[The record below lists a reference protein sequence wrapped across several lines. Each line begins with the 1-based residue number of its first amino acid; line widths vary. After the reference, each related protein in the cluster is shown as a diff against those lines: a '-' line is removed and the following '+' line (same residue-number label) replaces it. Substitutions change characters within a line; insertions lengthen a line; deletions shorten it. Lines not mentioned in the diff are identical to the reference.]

1 MGMTITEKI
10 LAAHAG
16 KKESH
21 AGELVE
27 CKVDFVMGND
37 VTAPIAIKRLR
48 ENGITKVFDLDRI
61 ALVPSHFVP
70 AKDIASAQQAKEVKE
85 YAKEMNIKYYFEVGQ
100 GGIEHALLPE
110 LGLVL
115 PGDVVIG
122 ADSHTCTYGAL
133 GAFST
138 GVGSTDLAYC
148 MATGETW
155 LKVPETM
162 KFVFHGKLP
171 KWVSSKDIIL
181 QVIGDITVDGALYR
195 AMEFDGDTIHGLSME
210 ARMTIT
216 NMAIEAGGKSGIIS
230 PDDVTLEYLRGR
242 AKREFK
248 CYYSD
253 ADAKYHSVRD
263 YDATIMEPVVA
274 WPWSPDNLHKVSEST
289 HITVDQ
295 VVIGSCTNGRI
306 EDLRIAAQIL
316 KGRKVNSNIKCII
329 FPATQNI
336 WRQALKEGLIET
348 LDAAGCIISPAT
360 CGPCLGGHMGVLA
373 SKERALT
380 TTNRNFVGRIGHPDS
395 EGYLASPAV
404 AAATAITGRIT
415 HPEEIMG
422 SKVEVTV

>member
-1 MGMTITEKI
+1 MSMTITEKI
-10 LAAHAG
+10 LAAHAN
-16 KKESH
+16 KREVH
-21 AGELVE
+21 AGDLVE
-27 CKVDFVMGND
+27 CKIDFAMGND

-48 ENGITKVFDLDRI
+48 ENGIKTVFDKERI

-70 AKDIASAQQAKEVKE
+70 AKDIASAQQAKELKD

-115 PGDVVIG
+115 PGDIVIG

-195 AMEFDGDTIHGLSME
+195 AMEFDGDTIHNLSME

-216 NMAIEAGGKSGIIS
+216 NMAIEAGGKSGIIT
-230 PDDVTLEYLRGR
+230 PDDITLEYVNSR
-242 AKREFK
+242 AKRKFK
-248 CYYSD
+248 CYYGD

-263 YDATIMEPVVA
+263 YDATKMEPMVA
-274 WPWSPDNLHKVSEST
+274 WPWSPDNLHKVSDST

-306 EDLRIAAQIL
+306 EDLRIAAGIL
-316 KGRKVNSNIKCII
+316 KGKKVNPNIRCII

-336 WRQALKEGLIET
+336 WTQALKEGIIEI
-348 LDAAGCIISPAT
+348 LDDAGCIISPAT

-415 HPEEIMG
+415 HPEEI
-422 SKVEVTV
+422 K